1 MDFLSPIYV
10 DGDVSLTNL
19 NLAAGTATTAPIKLT
34 SGTNLTTPTSGAV
47 EYDGTNLYFTPNG
60 TRRTVAYA
68 DSVISTPVRQTVI
81 SGGVD
86 SATGAANFLS
96 AGTGLAVDLAAT
108 TTNVRMSFAAG
119 YNDLGGLNY
128 VSTINADVTGA
139 WSSLPASN
147 TTFLYADRNTSTGAI
162 TYGFAYA
169 QPIYGQL
176 IQGYQSAVP
185 YATGY
190 TVLDPGTGTTITI
203 SASTDRVAN
212 QAWRAFDSADSSGNY
227 SEWDSA
233 AGTFS
238 GWLKTDFGASNSKVI
253 TSYAITS
260 GSGSA
265 NNDPYTWTFEGSNDN
280 FTTTAVLDTR
290 TAYSFAART
299 TSYTFTFSNST
310 AYRYYRLNVSRT
322 LGNTASWAVAIC
334 HFKLFEP
341 NAYYANQH
349 WFDTANMVMKVWNGT
364 SFDIKQRVFL
374 GEVITGASTVTT
386 ATTYALNGQY
396 DSGAFAVTASTEYT
410 KSHNLG
416 VIPLIFKSYLRQNSA
431 YQWQDNSILFN
442 TVYYG
447 GHTSANALTA
457 SIGFN
462 NWVSNGAATGASVW
476 NANKAFATGNQISG
490 EARIVIC
497 RGW

>member
-1 MDFLSPIYV
+1 MDFLSPMYI
-10 DGDVSLTNL
+10 DGDVALTNL
-19 NLAAGTATTAPIKLT
+19 NLAAGTNTTPPLKFT
-34 SGTNLTTPTSGAV
+34 SGTNLTTPTTGAI
-47 EYDGTNLYFTPNG
+47 EYDGTNLYFTPSS
-60 TRRTVAYA
+60 TRRAFA
-68 DSVISTPVRQTVI
+68 FLDNAISVPVRQTVMA
-81 SGGVD
+81 GGVD

-96 AGTGLAVDLAAT
+96 AGTGLAVNLAAT
-108 TTNVRMSFAAG
+108 TTNVRVAFAAG
-119 YNDLGGLNY
+119 YNDLGTADY
-128 VSTINADVTGA
+128 VGTISADVTSA
-139 WSSLPASN
+139 WSGLPASN
-147 TTFLYADRNTSTGAI
+147 TTYLYADRNTSTGAI

-185 YATGY
+185 YVTGY
-190 TVLDPGTGTTITI
+190 TKLDPGTGITMTI
-203 SASTDRVAN
+203 SASTDRVGN
-212 QAWRAFDSADSSGNY
+212 EAWRAFDSADSSGNY

-238 GWLKTDFGASNSKVI
+238 GWLKADFGASNSKVI

-299 TSYTFTFSNST
+299 TSYTFTFTNTTS
-310 AYRYYRLNVSRT
+310 YRYYRLNISRT

-364 SFDIKQRVFL
+364 SFDVKQRVFL
-374 GEVITGASTVTT
+374 GEAVTGASTVTS
-386 ATTYALNGQY
+386 AITYALNGQY
-396 DSGAFAVTASTEYT
+396 DSGAFAVTANTEYT

-447 GHTSANALTA
+447 GHTSANSLTA

-462 NWVSNGAATGASVW
+462 NNVSNGAATGASVW
-476 NANKAFATGNQISG
+476 NANKAFATGNQASG